1 MLLLL
6 FRINTTVCLLR
17 GLNSHTLSWL
27 MPKNASASAGL
38 GSTATSPPAPTG
50 RHFTLAGEDK
60 EIEEQVAVFRLLSP
74 TPLIAQVVGVAT
86 SLQAALAR
94 TPFLPVSALPASY
107 TNYLST
113 LEQAR
118 DQLNVLLPSLSNAL
132 TSLIALERCLY
143 DRYGELIG
151 ELDGVIAAS
160 RRPKR
165 RRS

>member
-1 MLLLL
+1 
-6 FRINTTVCLLR
+6 
-17 GLNSHTLSWL
+17 

-38 GSTATSPPAPTG
+38 GSTATTPPAPTG
-50 RHFTLAGEDK
+50 RHHTLVGEEE
-60 EIEEQVAVFRLLSP
+60 EIAAQVAVYRLLSP
-74 TPLIAQVVGVAT
+74 PPLFAQVVGIAA
-86 SLQAALAR
+86 SLQAAIAR
-94 TPFLPVSALPASY
+94 APFLPVSALPPS
-107 TNYLST
+107 NYLST

-151 ELDGVIAAS
+151 ELDAVSAAS
-160 RRPKR
+160 RRTKR